1 MKLCKNISLTLIGV
15 LLFGTA
21 ITIPA
26 FSVVDC
32 STIPPAAQEAAGC
45 SNSNTNAIPDILT
58 NILNSIILISGLIAV
73 IFIIIGGVKYMTS
86 TGDAGKVK
94 QAKDTILYAVIGLII
109 CALAFAIV
117 NWTIGILNDSGK
129 VQEQSAAIQLP
140 ANKSLHF

>member
-1 MKLCKNISLTLIGV
+1 
-15 LLFGTA
+15 
-21 ITIPA
+21 
-26 FSVVDC
+26 
-32 STIPPAAQEAAGC
+32 
-45 SNSNTNAIPDILT
+45 
-58 NILNSIILISGLIAV
+58 
-73 IFIIIGGVKYMTS
+73 MTS